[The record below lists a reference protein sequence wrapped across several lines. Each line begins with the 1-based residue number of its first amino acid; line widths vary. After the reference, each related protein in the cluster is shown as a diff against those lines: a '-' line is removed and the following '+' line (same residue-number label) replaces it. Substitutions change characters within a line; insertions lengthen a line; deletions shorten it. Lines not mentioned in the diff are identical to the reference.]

1 MELDR
6 VAAPRLKRQFPID
19 MRIRTFVIVII
30 FVFIAFAS
38 ITKAQ
43 DYLFPLYITL
53 LCLVPFFTVNHGLDW
68 GYQFAFDDLRMYQ
81 RPKGWR
87 WFFRRLRWSSVAYK
101 DISRIETI
109 FGADGAVKSR
119 FFPFEFILIYGKTGL
134 DGDNVVLYPPS
145 FPDKEIKRFLEF
157 LYDKRPELFPQE
169 VIDYMHSERG
179 L

>member
-1 MELDR
+1 MEIDE
-6 VAAPRLKRQFPID
+6 VTAPKLKRRFPID
-19 MRIRTFVIVII
+19 MRIRTYIVVVISSLII
-30 FVFIAFAS
+30 LTAVFKTNQIDVAAFFLLVM
-38 ITKAQ
+38 T
-43 DYLFPLYITL
+43 LFFL
-53 LCLVPFFTVNHGLDW
+53 VNHGLDW

-87 WFFRRLRWSSVAYK
+87 WFFRRLRWYSVAYK

-119 FFPFEFILIYGKTGL
+119 FFPFEFILIYGKSGA

-145 FPDKEIKRFLEF
+145 FPDSDIKGFLEF
-157 LYDKRPELFPQE
+157 LYAKRPELFPQE
-169 VIDYMHSERG
+169 VIDYMHSDRG